1 MQKSGHNRAYAGGPR
16 PGERESEGHS
26 LPSVFSSIGLSG
38 PKALLRHR
46 IRERCV
52 SSPKGI
58 VSVPFPGP
66 LKPDILTEGRTSSVL
81 ADRWLPAPHCNSI

>member
-1 MQKSGHNRAYAGGPR
+1 M
-16 PGERESEGHS
+16 
-26 LPSVFSSIGLSG
+26 
-38 PKALLRHR
+38 LRHW

-66 LKPDILTEGRTSSVL
+66 LKPDILTEGRTSSPKG
-81 ADRWLPAPHCNSI
+81 RGCLPLTVIVYSVWI